1 MKKNNSILAVVFIV
15 VGAMALGLF
24 GGLMIAKNSPGS
36 AEIVVTEAPVVA
48 VPTLVATEAP
58 VVVIPTETIEPVV
71 EPTHDTR
78 PVFYISEWRSYVS
91 EADQILYPTEPFEAT
106 VILFNGGQSEWGKDF
121 EFVWVGGDEMK
132 TKSIQIG
139 QKVQPGSFAQFNI
152 ELMAPNG
159 KAGTYTSWWMLETED
174 GVRFGSGYDGLR
186 VVAITIVVE

>member
-78 PVFYISEWRSYVS
+78 PVFYISDWRVTGP
-91 EADQILYPTEPFEAT
+91 EEDEIVYPTEPFTKT

-121 EFVWVGGDEMK
+121 RLVWVGGDFMG
-132 TKSIQIG
+132 TKEIQIG
-139 QKVQPGSFAQFNI
+139 QKVQPGGFGQFDIN
-152 ELMAPNG
+152 LMAPNG
-159 KAGTYTSWWMLETED
+159 KAGVYTSWWMLKTED
-174 GVRFGSGYDGLR
+174 GVMFGSGYDGLR
-186 VVAITIVVE
+186 VVAISVVVE